1 MRERVG
7 ENKKEEIEMTS
18 QSSRERVKKKK
29 KSLRG
34 YLTLEAAM
42 VFPIVFAL
50 VIMLLYLTFYL
61 YDRCRMTQD
70 LYTAAYRVSI
80 QRGKGSRENEGVD
93 TSGYFMLNGCAAEV
107 SGGREAVA
115 TASGVMAPALMTG
128 TDAEGWNLSVS
139 MKARKTDPPFSFRR
153 YRRVM
158 AIAQEALSGKH

>member
-1 MRERVG
+1 
-7 ENKKEEIEMTS
+7 
-18 QSSRERVKKKK
+18 
-29 KSLRG
+29 
-34 YLTLEAAM
+34 
-42 VFPIVFAL
+42 
-50 VIMLLYLTFYL
+50 
-61 YDRCRMTQD
+61 
-70 LYTAAYRVSI
+70 
-80 QRGKGSRENEGVD
+80 
-93 TSGYFMLNGCAAEV
+93 MLNGCAAEV

>member
-1 MRERVG
+1 
-7 ENKKEEIEMTS
+7 
-18 QSSRERVKKKK
+18 
-29 KSLRG
+29 
-34 YLTLEAAM
+34 M

-80 QRGKGSRENEGVD
+80 QRGKGTQENADVD
-93 TSGYFMLNGCAAEV
+93 TSGYFMLNSCGAEV
-107 SGGREAVA
+107 RGGREAVA
-115 TASGVMAPALMTG
+115 TASGSMTPALMTG
-128 TDAEGWNLSVS
+128 TDTGSWSLSVS

-158 AIAQEALSGKH
+158 AIAQGALSGKH